1 MVSFGNK
8 FLFTHSLHRKK
19 KSMQVL
25 SRQRIIL
32 VFVFYFL
39 SFERKFWW
47 APNIPITKYDGFK
60 RIEYENF
67 IMFKWVMKTPTNHYK
82 NLTPKILIGEK
93 LYLIFYCKW
102 VILQTCIQMW
112 TYLSLFSPKLF
123 VLFGIK
129 KSFSTLTSKRYSMFS
144 STYFYSFSHLD
155 LWSTWN
161 LFLYFSCRIK

>member
-129 KSFSTLTSKRYSMFS
+129 KSFSTLTSKRYSVFFHIFLQFFTFRS
-144 STYFYSFSHLD
+144 LIHLKFIFVF
-155 LWSTWN
+155 
-161 LFLYFSCRIK
+161 FL